1 MTTPIR
7 PPKDDLFRAMQS
19 GVVSEDGRTLTIRL
33 APGDAWAEI
42 DSVTEGHFM
51 ERFRP
56 GAYRKTMAENP
67 PKIMF
72 QHGRDPEVGEKV
84 IATTDEA
91 GEDATS
97 PFARGRLLDG
107 LPELVVSGL
116 RAGAYGSS
124 HRFSV
129 VRDDFNP
136 KPKPGPHNPKG
147 LPERTITE
155 ARLFEL
161 GPVTWPAYAQASASL
176 RSLTDEFRLN
186 EITSDPAR
194 LREIVAYIEPAAPS
208 IDAGAPP
215 HLEPER
221 REPVA
226 SPTPP
231 TPERKATVEYVTRD
245 EKSSRVTELKQA
257 LARQAI
263 EYPGVLPPDAQAS
276 WDADTAELDALERDI
291 RAWDERQARLATYAE
306 DAEKRQGYN
315 PPTIVRSKSESD
327 IFDYEDVMRRGGT
340 EEQRGQIFR
349 DNAMRVIERMRFPH
363 PDVRPDE
370 ARTNVQM
377 LLDYKD
383 TRDHEL
389 ARRIILTGS
398 PLYYRAFNK
407 LACGLPLT
415 AEEQRGTALAMGVTT
430 TGGYLVPAAF
440 DPTLI
445 PIGAWTSA
453 NPVRAVARV
462 EQIVGSNVW
471 HGLTSTAVTA
481 TRATEATVMV
491 EQGPTLGQPSIQPTK
506 VQGQITYSYE
516 TGEDRPDLGSE
527 FARLMMEAK
536 DTEEEAIFAHGVGDA
551 LAPLTN
557 PIGVFANA
565 TGTVG
570 AFTPLATT
578 GDGVFAIGDVD
589 RTYAALPLRHRSNAV
604 WMMGREILGA
614 VQGFETSGGRL
625 FGATVG
631 YPAVGSQDVPDNSG
645 NTGLRL
651 LGRPVYESPSGK
663 DISDLA
669 GKPLL
674 AFFNPTQYV
683 IVDRVGMTVEFIP
696 NLLSAGTVLAS
707 GQRALVF
714 HYRNS
719 AKPVNVDGGRR
730 LCYT

>member
-1 MTTPIR
+1 MSDEPRTDHPR
-7 PPKDDLFRAMQS
+7 DDLYRAMQ
-19 GVVSEDGRTLTIRL
+19 GGITSEDGKTLTIRL
-33 APGDAWAEI
+33 APHDQWAEI
-42 DSVTEGHFM
+42 QSVSEGHFM
-51 ERFRP
+51 ERFSRT
-56 GAYRKTMAENP
+56 AYRKTMAEHP
-67 PKIMF
+67 PKILF
-72 QHGRDPEVGEKV
+72 QHGKDPEIGEKP
-84 IATTDEA
+84 IATTDEV

-97 PFARGRLLDG
+97 PFARGQILDG
-107 LPELVVSGL
+107 VPELVVDGI
-116 RAGAYGSS
+116 RKGVYGAS

-129 VRDDFNP
+129 IREKWDDAP
-136 KPKPGPHNPKG
+136 IGGAHNPGKI
-147 LPERTITE
+147 PERTITE
-155 ARLFEL
+155 ARLYEL
-161 GPVTWPAYAQASASL
+161 GPVTWPAYAGASAAL
-176 RSLTDEFRLN
+176 RSITDEFRA
-186 EITSDPAR
+186 PP
-194 LREIVAYIEPAAPS
+194 IEPEAPS
-208 IDAGAPP
+208 LDAAAEQP

-221 REPVA
+221 RDEPVVVA
-226 SPTPP
+226 AIQ
-231 TPERKATVEYVTRD
+231 PEENLTVEYVTRD

-263 EYPGVLPPDAQAS
+263 EYPGVLPADAQAT

-291 RAWDERQARLATYAE
+291 AAWDSRQAKLAQYA
-306 DAEKRQGYN
+306 AEGRNGE
-315 PPTIVRSKSESD
+315 PPYSPPNIVRTKSESD
-327 IFDYEDVMRRGGT
+327 IFDYEDIVRRGGSL
-340 EEQRGQIFR
+340 EQRGQLLR
-349 DNAMRVIERMRFPH
+349 DNAMRVVERMRFPH

-370 ARTNVQM
+370 ARGKVEA

-389 ARRIILTGS
+389 ASRIILTGS

-407 LACGLPLT
+407 MACGLPLT

-430 TGGYLVPAAF
+430 TGGFLVPAAF

-453 NPVRAVARV
+453 NPVRSVCRV

-471 HGLTSTAVTA
+471 QGLTSTAVTA

-516 TGEDRPDLGSE
+516 TGEDRPDLGAE
-527 FARLMMEAK
+527 FARLIYEAK

-589 RTYAALPLRHRSNAV
+589 RTYAALPLRHRSSAV

-614 VQGFETSGGRL
+614 VQGFETTGGRL

-631 YPAVGSQDVPDNSG
+631 YPAVGTQNIPDNSG
-645 NTGLRL
+645 DTGLRL
-651 LGRPVYESPSGK
+651 LGRPVYESASGK
-663 DISDLA
+663 TLADLA

-674 AFFNPTQYV
+674 VFFNPSQYV

-696 NLLSAGTVLAS
+696 NLLSAGTILAS